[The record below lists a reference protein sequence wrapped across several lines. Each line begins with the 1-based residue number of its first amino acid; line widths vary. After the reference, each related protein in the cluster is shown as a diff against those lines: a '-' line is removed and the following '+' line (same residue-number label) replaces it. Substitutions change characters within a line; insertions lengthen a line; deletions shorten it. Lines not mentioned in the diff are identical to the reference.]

1 MSEHTLYSSQPFT
14 RSFVDS
20 TMFLSIIIPHYNLP
34 DNLLERCLQ
43 SIITLG
49 LPFDDYEVIVIDD
62 GSKTPPTWAT
72 SLSRNIKLINAPHGG
87 PGNARNIGIEQ
98 ACGNYIMFVDADD
111 YLINNGEIF
120 NCIEKLKEERPQILR
135 YHYIVEKEGSKPT
148 RAKKKK
154 TKFNNTISGAT
165 FMEKHNLSGSPCIYF
180 FQRELALRKGIKF
193 PTNIFHE
200 DEEFNTILHYH
211 AQTLIESNAVLYAY
225 CIRNGSTT
233 ANQSASFKKERVKD
247 MLHIIERIHFFV
259 QSNKEKS
266 NAIQARAT
274 AHKLDMLT
282 ADVILNM
289 MYAGMNAKE
298 IKETCKER
306 LSPIGLYPLRK
317 ASYSLKYRIFR
328 ATANN
333 TFGLHLLR
341 KLFPKHKSA
350 KK

>member
-1 MSEHTLYSSQPFT
+1 
-14 RSFVDS
+14 
-20 TMFLSIIIPHYNLP
+20 MFLSIIIPHYNLP
-34 DNLLERCLQ
+34 DKLLERCLQ

-49 LPFDDYEVIVIDD
+49 LPHDDYEIIVVDD
-62 GSKTPPTWAT
+62 GSETTPNWAT
-72 SLSRNIKLINAPHGG
+72 SLSENIKLINATHGG

-135 YHYIVEKEGSKPT
+135 YHYIVEKDDSRPI

-200 DEEFNTILHYH
+200 DEEFNTVLHYH

-266 NAIQARAT
+266 NAIQARAA
-274 AHKLDMLT
+274 AHKLDMLVV
-282 ADVILNM
+282 DVILNM
-289 MYAGMNAKE
+289 MYAGMGAEE

-306 LSPIGLYPLRK
+306 LGPIGLYPLRK
-317 ASYSLKYRIFR
+317 AAYSLKYRIFR
-328 ATANN
+328 AFVNS
-333 TFGLHLLR
+333 TFGMHLLR
-341 KLFPKHKSA
+341 ILLPKHKTA